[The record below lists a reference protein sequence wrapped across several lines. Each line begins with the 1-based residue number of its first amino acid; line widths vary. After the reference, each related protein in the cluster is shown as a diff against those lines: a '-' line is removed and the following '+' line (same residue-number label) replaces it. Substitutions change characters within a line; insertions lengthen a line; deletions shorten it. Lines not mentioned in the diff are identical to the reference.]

1 MTNKIDMAQIGL
13 RVKTLRLQKAM
24 NQLELAGQLGV
35 SQTHMSNL
43 ERGRTNLTLELLAR
57 LADVF
62 GCSLDEIVFGE
73 PRAAAPEVKPQAAGE
88 APAESRRGY
97 SLDDLLKA
105 VELLKKLE

>member
-1 MTNKIDMAQIGL
+1 MTNKIDMVQIGL
-13 RVKTLRLQKAM
+13 RVKTLRLQKTM
-24 NQLELAGQLGV
+24 NQLELAGRLGV

-57 LADVF
+57 LAEVF
-62 GCSLDEIVFGE
+62 ECSLDEIVFGRR
-73 PRAAAPEVKPQAAGE
+73 PAAAAAPQSGE
-88 APAESRRGY
+88 SPAEARRNY